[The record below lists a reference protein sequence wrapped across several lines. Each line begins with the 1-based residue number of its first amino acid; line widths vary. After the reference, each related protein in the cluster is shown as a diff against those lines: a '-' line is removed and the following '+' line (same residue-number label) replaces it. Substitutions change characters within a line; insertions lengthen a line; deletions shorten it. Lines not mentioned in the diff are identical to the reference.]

1 MYRRARLVLALCLLV
16 ALLAWGA
23 GFVWFVRMAS
33 QRPPPPPHADGIV
46 AFTGGADRVET
57 ALHLLADGRANR
69 LLLSGIGGGAELG
82 ELAFRAGLD
91 PGPLAARVTIGRDA
105 MTTRGNAAE
114 TAVWVRRRAIH
125 ALIVVTAFYHM
136 PRALVE
142 LRRVLPNVTLYPV
155 PVLLPGPDGMNRDV
169 TLRLL
174 AEEYTKYLVA
184 VTGISAWLP
193 LREAARPH
201 GHPA

>member
-1 MYRRARLVLALCLLV
+1 MLLVLGGSLLV

-23 GFVWFVRMAS
+23 GLVWFVRMAS
-33 QRPPPPPHADGIV
+33 RPPPPPPHADGIV
-46 AFTGGADRVET
+46 AFTGGAERVET
-57 ALHLLADGRANR
+57 ALHLLADGRADR

-114 TAVWVRRRAIH
+114 TAAWARRQSIH
-125 ALIVVTAFYHM
+125 SLIVVTAFYHM

-142 LRRVLPNVTLYPV
+142 LRRVLPEVTLYPA
-155 PVLLPGPDGMNRDV
+155 PVLLPGPGGMNHDV

-174 AEEYTKYLVA
+174 AEEYSKYLVA
-184 VTGISAWLP
+184 ATGISAWLP
-193 LREAARPH
+193 LREVARPQR
-201 GHPA
+201 HPA